1 MLPLA
6 AALSLSLLAPP
17 ASGWDRYEHEID
29 GVIHAIR
36 AFQHEDGSY
45 GSGLSDTCRVL
56 DAFGHSPRRY
66 TDLDG
71 PFVRKAATVVA
82 AAQPDPQTDALVVL
96 ALAGCLTPPLA
107 EAREKALDRLAGA
120 RGPMTY
126 ERALALRTFR
136 PDALAPAPP
145 VAGDVALSCL
155 LAEDPASIAAPAV
168 TDGAAWSRWGRAALL
183 RGLSPKV
190 APDAPQPAP
199 DASLAE
205 LLAALETF
213 NVLAAIDLP
222 EAGAPAPDAAAR
234 PARVPA
240 GQDVTAA
247 LERSW
252 AFLESRQKDGTF
264 GMDLPGFD
272 GPEPGIT
279 ALDLS
284 ATCWLAERLGRP
296 RPEWV
301 SKGLDYLVGLQKPDG
316 AIAEYGLDVYTTSVA
331 IEALLAGG
339 RAQDRPVIERARQY
353 LVAAQFDEGEGYS
366 LEADPFFGGIGYE
379 DGERPDLSNTQM
391 ALEAATRAGTP
402 ADDAMYRKALVF
414 LERCQNLSERQ
425 AVSWPR
431 LDGGRTV
438 AANDGGAI
446 YMPGGSQA
454 GEVQAGEGLWQARSY
469 GSMTYALV
477 KSYLFCGVPADDAR
491 VQAAVRWLGRNF
503 TVEHNPGFVTPA
515 EQAQGLYYYYLAL
528 ARTLRMLP
536 EPGLTG
542 PDGEAIDW
550 RAQLVR
556 KLLDEQRTDGS
567 WINEG
572 SRRWWEGAPTL
583 STPFALL
590 ALAAA
595 GA

>member
-6 AALSLSLLAPP
+6 AALSLTLLAPAP
-17 ASGWDRYEHEID
+17 GADRYEHEID
-29 GVIHAIR
+29 AVIHSIR
-36 AFQHEDGSY
+36 AFQHDDGSY
-45 GSGLSDTCRVL
+45 GSGLADTCRVL

-66 TDLDG
+66 TELDG
-71 PFVRKAATVVA
+71 PFVRKAATLVA
-82 AAQPDPQTDALVVL
+82 AAQPDPQSDALVVL

-107 EAREKALDRLAGA
+107 EAREHALDRLAA
-120 RGPMTY
+120 APGPMTY

-136 PDALAPAPP
+136 PAALRAAPP
-145 VAGDVALSCL
+145 VAGDAALSCL

-168 TDGAAWSRWGRAALL
+168 TEGAAWSRWGRAALL

-199 DASLAE
+199 DASLAD

-213 NVLAAIDLP
+213 NVLAALDLP
-222 EAGAPAPDAAAR
+222 EPGGPPTTAPR
-234 PARVPA
+234 PERVPA
-240 GQDVTAA
+240 GQDVAAA

-252 AFLESRQKDGTF
+252 AFLQARQKDGTF

-272 GPEPGIT
+272 GAEPGIT

-284 ATCWLAERLGRP
+284 ATCWLADRLKKP

-301 SKGLDYLVGLQKPDG
+301 DHGLDYLVQLQKPDG
-316 AIAEYGLDVYTTSVA
+316 AISEYGLDVYTTSVA

-339 RAQDRPVIERARQY
+339 RPQDRPVIERARQY

-366 LEADPFFGGIGYE
+366 LEADPFYGGIGYE

-402 ADDAMYRKALVF
+402 ADDALYRKALVF
-414 LERCQNLSERQ
+414 IERCQNLSERQ
-425 AVSWPR
+425 PLSWPR

-438 AANDGGAI
+438 SSNDGGAI

-454 GEVQAGEGLWQARSY
+454 GEVQASEGTWQARSY

-536 EPGLTG
+536 DSGLKG
-542 PDGEAIDW
+542 PDGEAIEW

-567 WINEG
+567 WINDR
-572 SRRWWEGAPTL
+572 SRRWWEASPTL
-583 STPFALL
+583 STAFALL
-590 ALAAA
+590 ALGAA